1 MTILLIVE
9 LAILLLASCF
19 ALLVMAVLFADE
31 RNQNERARIDY
42 EVRLAETKVHD
53 LTRKML
59 MAMLDEMQ
67 WHR

>member
-1 MTILLIVE
+1 MTGFLIAE
-9 LAILLLASCF
+9 LAILLFASS
-19 ALLVMAVLFADE
+19 AGLLIMAVLFADE
-31 RNQNERARIDY
+31 RNQSERARVDH
-42 EVRLAETKVHD
+42 EVRLAEAKVHD